1 VAWGKHREVLPI
13 TTWEGKRQEVAVAQ
27 DFTLAD
33 YRRQLGRNLH
43 MDMEEVVALMKTIPA
58 LAPDPSEQDLA
69 LAIDRL
75 RQRRAALTEEE
86 RHALDRLPRM
96 FTAMRDEE
104 LFRLQLIRASVQGRQ
119 IIDAMTDEERS
130 NPALIDGSRRSR
142 IATSAGTDPEE
153 VETFLAQ
160 FHHVRAVVREV
171 AGWSLW
177 QRLKMGFR
185 GLRDLGT
192 FKALNGMLIVILVV
206 AFVFILVAKLG
217 WVW

>member
-1 VAWGKHREVLPI
+1 MAE
-13 TTWEGKRQEVAVAQ
+13 
-27 DFTLAD
+27 DFTLD
-33 YRRQLGRNLH
+33 DFRRQLGQIPKMEMRELVGH
-43 MDMEEVVALMKTIPA
+43 M
-58 LAPDPSEQDLA
+58 PDPSEEDLVSA
-69 LAIDRL
+69 FNRL
-75 RQRRAALTEEE
+75 HQMNAAMTAEE
-86 RHALDRLPRM
+86 RQVLNRLPRM
-96 FTAMRDEE
+96 TAAMTGEE
-104 LFRLQLIRASVQGRQ
+104 RLMVQSIWQSVQIRQ
-119 IIDAMTDEERS
+119 MIDAMTDEERS
-130 NPALIDGSRRSR
+130 NPDLIDSSQRTR
-142 IATSAGTDPEE
+142 IATNSGMDPQE
-153 VETFLAQ
+153 VEKFLAQ